1 MWRGGRDS
9 EGWKLKEGN
18 GESAGSDW
26 ADNSLSGQGDSPS
39 MTQVEDEDMARINYR
54 VGVKRGNVGVY
65 APEDGLTPP
74 VPRFKDDVAAL
85 MRLTAFDLPPLR
97 VVRPTQVVQVF
108 YGFGDASGKQFGA
121 TLSENYNCRG
131 RLSGA
136 DHGSNRVRFRIGLW
150 SPEVE
155 VESSNYKE
163 LRNLV
168 DAVGEEAMA
177 GRLRDCELFVFTD
190 NSTAEGCF
198 HRGTSK
204 SVHLHLLVLELRTLE
219 MVYVMTIHVIHIS
232 GKRMIAQGTDGCS
245 RGSLM
250 EGVMAGQEMLSFVDL
265 AKSAVERHPPVLEW
279 IRSWT
284 GQVKLAPLTPDGWFE
299 EGHGIV
305 GGTFDSQKVWIPRHE
320 DKNALHLW
328 APPPAVADAALE
340 ELLKARHKRTDT
352 FHVVVVPRLMAPRW
366 RRLFIKACDF
376 TFAVSPGALFWPND
390 MFEPLHVGI
399 ILPFTKHR
407 PWCFKQAPLLVE
419 MGRDLHE
426 VLAEGKGD
434 GGDILRKLLNLPR
447 IVAPMSEH
455 MACGVLHVPGRS
467 TEVPH
472 DVHRG
477 RNGKSMAQRGGK
489 AKEVGSRG

>member
-1 MWRGGRDS
+1 M
-9 EGWKLKEGN
+9 EE
-18 GESAGSDW
+18 
-26 ADNSLSGQGDSPS
+26 
-39 MTQVEDEDMARINYR
+39 
-54 VGVKRGNVGVY
+54 
-65 APEDGLTPP
+65 
-74 VPRFKDDVAAL
+74 
-85 MRLTAFDLPPLR
+85 
-97 VVRPTQVVQVF
+97 
-108 YGFGDASGKQFGA
+108 
-121 TLSENYNCRG
+121 
-131 RLSGA
+131 
-136 DHGSNRVRFRIGLW
+136 
-150 SPEVE
+150 
-155 VESSNYKE
+155 ESSNYKE

-168 DAVGEEAMA
+168 DTVGEEARA

-204 SVHLHLLVLELRTLE
+204 SVHLHSLVLELRTLE
-219 MVYVMTIHVIHIS
+219 MIYGMTIHVIHIS
-232 GKRMIAQGTDGCS
+232 GRRMIAQGTDGCS

-250 EGVMAGQEMLSFVDL
+250 EGVMAGQEMLCFVDL
-265 AKSAVERHPPVLEW
+265 AKSEVERHPPVLEW

-284 GQVKLAPLTPDGWFE
+284 GRVKLAPLTPEGWFE
-299 EGHGIV
+299 EGHGID
-305 GGTFDSQKVWIPRHE
+305 GGTLDSRKVWIPRHE

-366 RRLFIKACDF
+366 RRLFNKACDF
-376 TFAVSPGALFWPND
+376 TFAVSPGALFWPDD

-407 PWCFKQAPLLVE
+407 PWCFKRAPLLVE
-419 MGRDLHE
+419 MGRDLRE
-426 VLAEGKGD
+426 VLTEGKGD
-434 GGDILRKLLNLPR
+434 GGDILRKLLNLPG

-472 DVHRG
+472 DVHRR
-477 RNGKSMAQRGGK
+477 RNGKPVAQRGGK
-489 AKEVGSRG
+489 AKEVGPGC